1 MPSAQRKWNKGTPL
15 RASSSKRDAARY
27 SHRQMAATPPTI
39 AILAGGSGTR
49 FWPAGRVSRP
59 KQVLPLDGDDPR
71 PLLQATLERVK
82 PLSKSPAL
90 IVAPASLRSLLH
102 KLLKGH
108 PKDAFLWEPMPRNT
122 AAAVAL
128 TARYA
133 EEVAPKSPVLLVPAD
148 HHISP
153 LSTYR
158 AALRAMISRARSGKS
173 IVTLGLKPDR
183 PATGYGYLKLGPQID
198 KRAAGPIHRVDA
210 YVEKPTAPR
219 ARAMLKGRKHLWNG
233 GTFAF
238 RPDVFLDET
247 AAHLPNV
254 AAPLEEAFAH
264 FGKRTFT
271 SALKKAYKAMPSI
284 SVDYGVMERAAEVEV
299 VAADFAWDDL
309 GSWDAVARH
318 RKPDE
323 DGNLIRG
330 DVTSVDSKDCVV
342 DVSDGHVALL
352 GVKDLIVVRTKDTV
366 LVAKRGA
373 GESVRDVVERLK
385 ATGRDD
391 LVR

>member
-1 MPSAQRKWNKGTPL
+1 
-15 RASSSKRDAARY
+15 
-27 SHRQMAATPPTI
+27 MAAIPPTI

-59 KQVLPLDGDDPR
+59 KQVLPLDGNDPR
-71 PLLQATLERVK
+71 PLLQATLDRVK
-82 PLSKSPAL
+82 PLSKKAAL
-90 IVAPASLRSLLH
+90 IVAPISLRPLLH
-102 KLLKGH
+102 KLLKSH
-108 PKDAFLWEPMPRNT
+108 PKDGFLWEPMPRNT

-133 EEVAPKSPVLLVPAD
+133 EEVAPKAPVLLVPAD
-148 HHISP
+148 HHVSP
-153 LSTYR
+153 LTSYR
-158 AALRAMISRARSGKS
+158 AALRAMISRARRGRS

-183 PATGYGYLKLGPQID
+183 PSTGYGYLKLGPEVD
-198 KRAAGPIHRVDA
+198 RRAAGPIHRVEA
-210 YVEKPTAPR
+210 YVEKPSAAR
-219 ARAMLKGRKHLWNG
+219 ARAMVKGRKHLWNG

-254 AAPLEEAFAH
+254 AAPLESAFAQ
-264 FGKRTFT
+264 FGRRTFAA
-271 SALKKAYKAMPSI
+271 SLKKAYAAMPSI
-284 SVDYGVMERAAEVEV
+284 SVDFGVMERAAEVEV
-299 VAADFAWDDL
+299 VAANFAWDDL

-318 RKPDE
+318 RKPD
-323 DGNLIRG
+323 DRGNLVRG
-330 DVTSVDSKDCVV
+330 DVTAVDSSDCVV
-342 DVSDGHVALL
+342 DVEHGHVALL

-366 LVAKRGA
+366 LVAKRGK

-385 ATGRDD
+385 AAGRDD